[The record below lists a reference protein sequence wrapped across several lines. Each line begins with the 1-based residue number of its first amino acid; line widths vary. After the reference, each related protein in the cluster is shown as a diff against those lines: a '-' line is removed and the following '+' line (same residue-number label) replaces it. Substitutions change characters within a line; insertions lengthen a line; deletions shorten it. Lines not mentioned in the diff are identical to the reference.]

1 MNFGGFLDSN
11 SVGTVGSGAKIV
23 ADIPY
28 TDSSRNNINVNGTTT
43 TTTNMPTSAA
53 ISQPRLATQP
63 LTKSMFSSPGLSL
76 ALVRYPFDAQIAS
89 FLSVPNYILVY
100 IVLILTMFFFI
111 GYVANE
117 FGGARRSRGKNG

>member
-11 SVGTVGSGAKIV
+11 SVGTVGSGPKIV

-28 TDSSRNNINVNGTTT
+28 TDSSSNNNINVN

-63 LTKSMFSSPGLSL
+63 LSKSMFPSPGLSL
-76 ALVRYPFDAQIAS
+76 ALVRCPFDAHSTS
-89 FLSVPNYILVY
+89 FLSVPNYVLLYIL
-100 IVLILTMFFFI
+100 LILTMFFLL
-111 GYVANE
+111 VM
-117 FGGARRSRGKNG
+117 

>member
-1 MNFGGFLDSN
+1 MNFGGFLDIN

-28 TDSSRNNINVNGTTT
+28 TDSSLNNNINVNSSS

-63 LTKSMFSSPGLSL
+63 LSKSMFSSPGLSL

-89 FLSVPNYILVY
+89 FLSLPSYVLVY
-100 IVLILTMFFFI
+100 IVLILTMFFFV